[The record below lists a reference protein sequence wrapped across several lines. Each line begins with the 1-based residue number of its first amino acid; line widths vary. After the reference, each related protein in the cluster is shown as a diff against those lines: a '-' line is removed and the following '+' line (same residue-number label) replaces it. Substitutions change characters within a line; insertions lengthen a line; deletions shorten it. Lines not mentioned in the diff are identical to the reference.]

1 MRSQRGAA
9 VLLAL
14 FVATLA
20 TLLVSGLFY
29 RQFVVLR
36 TIENEQ
42 LAAQSRALLRGALDW
57 SRAILRGNT
66 QNKSVMFDGLD
77 EPWAQPLAEMRLDTL
92 GASSALAAQ
101 ATLSGGMEDAEG
113 RLNLANLI
121 QDGEIVPRE
130 LEALRRL
137 AVLMQLPPATADLIA
152 ARLLASTAPSS
163 TESSR
168 PLPLLLPSD
177 IAAIPG
183 LSADAVAKLAPYLVI
198 LEAPTTV
205 NVNTAPAEVLAARIE
220 GLDLSRARA
229 LVATRERLGH
239 FNNLGDFRNQA
250 GGITID
256 ERGLA
261 IRSNHFLVRGQIR
274 LDRATTRMEALV
286 KRDSNN
292 IARVLWHR
300 ELP

>member
-1 MRSQRGAA
+1 MRGQRGAA

-121 QDGEIVPRE
+121 QNGEIVPRE

-137 AVLMQLPPATADLIA
+137 AALMQLPPATADLIA
-152 ARLLASTAPSS
+152 ARLVASATAADSP
-163 TESSR
+163 R
-168 PLPLLLPSD
+168 PLPLLLPGD

-183 LSADAVAKLAPYLVI
+183 LSADAAGKLAPYLVI

-239 FNNLGDFRNQA
+239 FNNLGDFRNHA
-250 GGITID
+250 GGINFD
-256 ERGLA
+256 ERDLA

-292 IARVLWHR
+292 TARVLWHR